1 MRDCANCF
9 HRKPVLKED
18 GTWTAECEKWDCEFQ
33 SRENMVEKT
42 EAKQGEWI
50 NEFDSLKCP
59 FCGMAIDDEVHWL
72 YSEEFDFNFCP
83 NCGASMK
90 AVHNETDN

>member
-33 SRENMVEKT
+33 SRENMIEKSEDLISRKWMSKKVIELYT
-42 EAKQGEWI
+42 EGEYVT
-50 NEFDSLKCP
+50 P
-59 FCGMAIDDEVHWL
+59 GDEIVTAVMDII
-72 YSEEFDFNFCP
+72 EEAPEAGGD
-83 NCGASMK
+83 A
-90 AVHNETDN
+90 E